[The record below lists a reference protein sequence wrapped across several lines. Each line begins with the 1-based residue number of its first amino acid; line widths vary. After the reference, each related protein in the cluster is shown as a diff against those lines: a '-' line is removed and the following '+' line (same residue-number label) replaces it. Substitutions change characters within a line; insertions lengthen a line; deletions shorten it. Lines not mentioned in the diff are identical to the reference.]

1 MSGKTGKKPTGR
13 KPQSVRRQGSKT
25 DGAFGKETAEQVEG
39 KGRATQLDK
48 ATTKRLTNG
57 SGGAA

>member
-1 MSGKTGKKPTGR
+1 MAGKTGKKPTGR
-13 KPQSVRRQGSKT
+13 KPQSVRRESDKT
-25 DGAFGKETAEQVEG
+25 DGAFGKEGVEQVTA

-48 ATTKRLTNG
+48 ATTRRLTSR

>member
-1 MSGKTGKKPTGR
+1 MAGKTGKKPTGR
-13 KPQSVRRQGSKT
+13 KPQSVRRQSDLA
-25 DGAFGKETAEQVEG
+25 DGAFGRETVERIEG

-48 ATTKRLTNG
+48 AAAKRITKR

>member
-1 MSGKTGKKPTGR
+1 MAGKTGKKPTGR
-13 KPQSVRRQGSKT
+13 KPQSVRRQSDLT
-25 DGAFGKETAEQVEG
+25 DGAFGRETAERVEG

-48 ATTKRLTNG
+48 STAKRLTKR